1 MAHYISYSFFDS
13 HLIWI
18 TVVILGLIH
27 AKNRCFQTNIEYLQV
42 SKPTKRFFLKD
53 GGKVSLFSLFSI
65 PFFFMVI
72 HCNCAN
78 RIWLHC
84 RRWFIQ
90 VSALSTLDGSVLD
103 YHGCNGWRGTR
114 VRFRRGSLRDG
125 YHFQGRQQGRKLTI
139 EQSSSQWRYITM
151 GEEIILS

>member
-1 MAHYISYSFFDS
+1 MPKSMSSTSSSICKFPNQQVIEGLLSFTSNSWWF
-13 HLIWI
+13 IA
-18 TVVILGLIH
+18 T
-27 AKNRCFQTNIEYLQV
+27 A
-42 SKPTKRFFLKD
+42 
-53 GGKVSLFSLFSI
+53 
-65 PFFFMVI
+65 
-72 HCNCAN
+72 
-78 RIWLHC
+78 RIVWLHC

-151 GEEIILS
+151 GEENILSQLEWVQSKPLNEEQLEGKSGASSRGNSSSNSVY